1 MDHNLTLYSKILYH
15 SFYRDFFNVD
25 STFLTRSLGQAK
37 LLNLDFKETRTKL
50 LDEAPDSNHQL
61 ARNG

>member
-15 SFYRDFFNVD
+15 SFYRNAD

-37 LLNLDFKETRTKL
+37 LLNLDFKEARTKL